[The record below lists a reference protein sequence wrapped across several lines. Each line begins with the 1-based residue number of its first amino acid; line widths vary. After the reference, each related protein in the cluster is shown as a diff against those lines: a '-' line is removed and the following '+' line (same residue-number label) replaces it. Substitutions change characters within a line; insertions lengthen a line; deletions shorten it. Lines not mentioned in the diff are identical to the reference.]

1 MYHTSFGDKTAPRR
15 SETAFLVVAGT
26 DGKPDE
32 RGIHKGHLCDLTTGM
47 RCCWQASLLF
57 SLLVASCTAE
67 SCIDK
72 FCPPGTF
79 CDERL
84 GPCKKPPCRPIFV
97 CLPDE
102 FNGCARHSCPSGEVC
117 VERVRPCIGKS
128 CKKLPSCAKPGT
140 CDAMVC
146 PPSHKCEADPTPKC
160 VKHIPTVSSV
170 IGKAQLA
177 GSQRLAMRV

>member
-1 MYHTSFGDKTAPRR
+1 MK
-15 SETAFLVVAGT
+15 
-26 DGKPDE
+26 
-32 RGIHKGHLCDLTTGM
+32 RGIHKGHLCDLNTGM
-47 RCCWQASLLF
+47 RCCWQTSLLF
-57 SLLVASCTAE
+57 CLLIVSCSTE

-84 GPCKKPPCRPIFV
+84 GPCKNPPCRPIFV
-97 CLPDE
+97 CLPNE
-102 FNGCARHSCPSGEVC
+102 FNGCARHTCPTGEVC
-117 VERVRPCIGKS
+117 VERVRPCIGRS

-146 PPSHKCEADPTPKC
+146 PPSQKCVADPTPKC

-177 GSQRLAMRV
+177 GSQRAIMRV